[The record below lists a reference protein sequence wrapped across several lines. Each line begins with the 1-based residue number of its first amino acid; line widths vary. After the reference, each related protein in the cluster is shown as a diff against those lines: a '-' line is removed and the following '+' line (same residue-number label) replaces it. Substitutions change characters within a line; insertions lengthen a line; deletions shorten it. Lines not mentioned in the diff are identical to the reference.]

1 MFLIK
6 ILKIENKCLQGNI
19 LKFNNFNEN
28 EILRKLIGFV
38 FQRKLLKREKVL
50 FSQIKTTLKRL
61 KELSTLLVPFAVLV

>member
-28 EILRKLIGFV
+28 KILRKLIGLV

-61 KELSTLLVPFAVLV
+61 KELSTLWVPFAVLV

>member
-28 EILRKLIGFV
+28 KILRKLIGFV